1 MTRTAVLLFLSS
13 CATAVLHALIPD
25 HWLPF
30 VLLSRAQRW
39 GERRTAALT
48 GLAGLLHVLVSI
60 AVGGATIA
68 LGSTSARGLAER
80 TGQSL
85 DFLGG
90 LLLVIFGGLYGT
102 WAHLREARAHG
113 GAPASGQ
120 DPPRVHTHG
129 HLLGHWFHGTLGGA
143 TLVVIIG
150 ISPCAL
156 MVPVLF
162 TAAAHGAAAVLAAGL
177 GFAIC
182 TIGTMVGVTAF
193 ALRGMQRFD
202 LPFLTRS
209 GDLLSGMLIAGM
221 GLLVMILEG

>member
-1 MTRTAVLLFLSS
+1 MTSTPVLLFLSS

-48 GLAGLLHVLVSI
+48 GLAGLLHVLVSF

-68 LGSTSARGLAER
+68 LGATSARGLAER
-80 TGQSL
+80 TGRSL
-85 DFLGG
+85 DFLSG
-90 LLLVIFGGLYGT
+90 LLLVIFGILYGT
-102 WAHLREARAHG
+102 WAHRREARVHG
-113 GAPASGQ
+113 GATGQ
-120 DPPRVHTHG
+120 HPPRVHTHG
-129 HLLGHWFHGTLGGA
+129 HLLEHWFHGTLSGA

-162 TAAAHGAAAVLAAGL
+162 AAAAHGTAAVLAAGL

-182 TIGTMVGVTAF
+182 TIATMVGVTAF

-202 LPFLTRS
+202 LPFLTRY
-209 GDLLSGMLIAGM
+209 GDLLSGMLIAGI